1 MPWMRDGNEEPWT
14 MPKIN
19 NKKVKEKVPKKAE
32 DVFNEAERDL
42 KELGQA
48 DTVRQ
53 GAALSAQLEKTEHRL
68 NKLEMLVEIS
78 QALNSTLNLNEVL
91 EKIIDSVIKLADT
104 DRGFLM
110 LDNRNGNME
119 FRIARDRKEQPL
131 EEEDFM
137 VSFSIIDDVVDK
149 GKPLFISD
157 ILEYDRFKDQKSVID
172 LNLRTAVCLPLTLEN
187 RVIGVIYT
195 DSNRIA
201 EELNEDDMS
210 IVSAFASQA
219 AIAIENARL
228 HGELILSKEN
238 LARENIELKQEL
250 SEKYEFSGIIGKS
263 KAMLDIFSTIKKV
276 APLTSTVL
284 IQGATGTGKELIA
297 RAIHFN
303 SPRKTKQL
311 VTINCGAMPE
321 NLLESELFGHKK
333 GAFTGAV
340 NDKVGL
346 FEIAGCGTI
355 FLDEIGETP
364 LQLQVKLLRALQ
376 DGEIRRVGDNIP
388 RMVDVRVIAATNRDL
403 SADIKKGTFRQDL
416 YYRLNVVPIHIPPLR
431 ERRDDILPL
440 TEYFLEKYSAK
451 LGKRDIRILPEAV
464 KLILANEW
472 EGNVRELENT
482 IERALALSGDSTVL
496 STDHFPQLKKDPDI
510 LDQIEHRKSLKE
522 KLRAVE
528 RKIIIET
535 LEKTN
540 WKITKSAEI
549 LEVTRQHL
557 HNKIKQHDI
566 KPR

>member
-1 MPWMRDGNEEPWT
+1 MTDT
-14 MPKIN
+14 
-19 NKKVKEKVPKKAE
+19 KKEVREKKPAKSKELF
-32 DVFNEAERDL
+32 DEAESDL
-42 KELGQA
+42 AEIEQVDAVQRG
-48 DTVRQ
+48 T
-53 GAALSAQLEKTEHRL
+53 ALSAQLEKTEHRL
-68 NKLEMLVEIS
+68 NKLEMLVEIT

-91 EKIIDSVIKLADT
+91 DKIIDSVIKLADT

-110 LDNRNGNME
+110 LANRNSDME

-131 EEEDFM
+131 EKDDFT
-137 VSFSIIDDVVDK
+137 VSYSIIDDVVNK
-149 GKPLFISD
+149 GTPLFISD
-157 ILEYDRFKDQKSVID
+157 ILEHDRFRDQKSIID
-172 LNLRTAVCLPLTLEN
+172 LDLRTAVCLPLTLEN

-195 DSNRIA
+195 DSNRIV
-201 EELNEDDMS
+201 EEFNEDDMS

-238 LARENIELKQEL
+238 LARENLELKQEL

-284 IQGATGTGKELIA
+284 IQGPTGTGKELIA
-297 RAIHFN
+297 RAIHFH

-321 NLLESELFGHKK
+321 NLLESELFGHVK
-333 GAFTGAV
+333 GAFTGAIS
-340 NDKVGL
+340 DKAGL
-346 FEIAGCGTI
+346 FEIASGGTM
-355 FLDEIGETP
+355 FLDEIGEMP
-364 LQLQVKLLRALQ
+364 LPLQVKLLRALQ
-376 DGEIRRVGDNIP
+376 DGEIRRVGGNTS
-388 RMVDVRVIAATNRDL
+388 RTVDVRVIAATNRDL
-403 SADIKKGTFRQDL
+403 TEDIKMKSFRQDL

-431 ERRDDILPL
+431 ERKEDILPL
-440 TEYFLEKYSAK
+440 TEHFLEKYSKK
-451 LGKRDIRILPEAV
+451 LGKEDARILPEAI
-464 KLILANEW
+464 KLIFANPW

-482 IERALALSGDSTVL
+482 VERALALSGESTVL
-496 STDHFPQLKKDPDI
+496 SLEHFPQLRTDTDI
-510 LDQIEHRKSLKE
+510 FDQLEHRKSLKE

-528 RKIIIET
+528 KKIIIET

-557 HNKIKQHDI
+557 HNKIKQYKI
-566 KPR
+566 SPR